1 MMRLPKEVIKD
12 VAMRAKAARLELGL
26 TQVSLAAH
34 SGVSFGSIKRF
45 ENTGKIALESLLK
58 IALTLNALDD
68 FENLFKTK
76 SPQITTSLD
85 AMLKATKKRKR
96 GVK

>member
-1 MMRLPKEVIKD
+1 MLRL
-12 VAMRAKAARLELGL
+12 RAKAARLELGL
-26 TQVSLAAH
+26 TQVSLATH

-58 IALTLNALDD
+58 IALTLNALED
-68 FENLFKTK
+68 FENLFKYAG
-76 SPQITTSLD
+76 PQITTSLD